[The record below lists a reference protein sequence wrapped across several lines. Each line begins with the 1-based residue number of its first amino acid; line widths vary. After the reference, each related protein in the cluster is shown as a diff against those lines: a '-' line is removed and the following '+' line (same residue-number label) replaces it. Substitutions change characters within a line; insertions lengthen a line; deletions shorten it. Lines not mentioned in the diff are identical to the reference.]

1 MVFLLELGPKK
12 KNCSRIQ
19 RVQDQQDEAQVFL
32 ICQIASIANTSIII
46 TDITS
51 TTI

>member
-19 RVQDQQDEAQVFL
+19 RVQDEAQVFL